1 MLGDNMPTDDLD
13 LNDSGHARPGDDPS
27 GSEAQAKKTSRWGE
41 RPAELVAKAILDVVA
56 SVPPTR
62 ELRGPSPEERARAI
76 QTTAALKAAA
86 VSGTL
91 ALPPGPWGLAVIIP
105 DLVTVWRIQAK
116 MVADIAGAFGQTA
129 HLSQEHMVYCLFR
142 HAAAQV
148 VRDLVARV
156 GERVVFRRATLR
168 ALQLMARRLGIT
180 VTQQVLAKSAA
191 RWLPVVGSLGV
202 AGYAYYDTTQV
213 AATATELF
221 STDMDRTPSERSS
234 AVA

>member
-1 MLGDNMPTDDLD
+1 MTIDKAPAGDAAKKPTD
-13 LNDSGHARPGDDPS
+13 AI
-27 GSEAQAKKTSRWGE
+27 
-41 RPAELVAKAILDVVA
+41 AKAILDVVA
-56 SVPPTR
+56 AVPRTK
-62 ELRGPSPEERARAI
+62 ELPAPSPRERARSI

-116 MVADIAGAFGQTA
+116 MVADIAGAFGQSA

-142 HAAAQV
+142 HAAAQI
-148 VRDLVARV
+148 VRDLAARV
-156 GERVVFRRATLR
+156 GERLVIRRATLQ
-168 ALQLMARRLGIT
+168 ALQMVARQLG
-180 VTQQVLAKSAA
+180 VKVSQQVIAKSAA

-202 AGYAYYDTTQV
+202 AGYAYYDTAQV

-221 STDMDRTPSERSS
+221 EQDIGSESDP
-234 AVA
+234 AAA

>member
-1 MLGDNMPTDDLD
+1 MTIDKPPAED
-13 LNDSGHARPGDDPS
+13 A
-27 GSEAQAKKTSRWGE
+27 AKKPTE
-41 RPAELVAKAILDVVA
+41 AIAKAILNVVA
-56 SVPPTR
+56 AVPRTR
-62 ELRGPSPEERARAI
+62 ELPAPSPRERARSI
-76 QTTAALKAAA
+76 QTAAALKAAA

-116 MVADIAGAFGQTA
+116 MVADIAGAFGQSA

-142 HAAAQV
+142 HAAAQI
-148 VRDLVARV
+148 VRDLAARV
-156 GERVVFRRATLR
+156 GERLVIRRATLR
-168 ALQLMARRLGIT
+168 ALQTIAKQLG
-180 VTQQVLAKSAA
+180 VKVSQQVIAKAAA

-202 AGYAYYDTTQV
+202 AGYAFYDTAQV

-221 STDMDRTPSERSS
+221 EQDIGSKYDP

>member
-1 MLGDNMPTDDLD
+1 MM
-13 LNDSGHARPGDDPS
+13 GDDKS
-27 GSEAQAKKTSRWGE
+27 MQNGLDGHVEHESEVEGAPE
-41 RPAELVAKAILDVVA
+41 RAPRRTEVLAKAILDVVA
-56 SVPPTR
+56 SIPATR
-62 ELRGPSPEERARAI
+62 EVRGESPAERARAI

-91 ALPPGPWGLAVIIP
+91 ALPPGPWGIAVVIP

-116 MVADIAGAFGQTA
+116 MVADIAGAYGQTA

-156 GERVVFRRATLR
+156 GERVVFRKATLR
-168 ALQLMARRLGIT
+168 ALQHVARRLGIK
-180 VTQQVLAKSAA
+180 VTQQMIAKSAA

-221 STDMDRTPSERSS
+221 ASDLLRDDSLPGVPE
-234 AVA
+234 A